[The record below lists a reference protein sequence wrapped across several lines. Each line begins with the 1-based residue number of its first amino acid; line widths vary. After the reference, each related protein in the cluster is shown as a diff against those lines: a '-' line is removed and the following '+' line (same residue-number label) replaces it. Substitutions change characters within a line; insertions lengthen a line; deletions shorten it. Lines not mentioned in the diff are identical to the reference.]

1 MQVFYHPCPA
11 GGCYNFVM
19 TRPLDHLPQE
29 TALALLEKIAPG
41 SSLRSVELLPGSF
54 SNHTHLVEARLPD
67 GGTLKFAVRRYQVFG
82 DYDRGEKARRE
93 FKAFEL
99 MNHSGI
105 PSPEPLFLDDT
116 GGLLGVPGIVTRF
129 VPGAL
134 VLEAPSEPL
143 TWARKL
149 AVMLA
154 KIHAIPLD
162 EASRSFL
169 LDANAEATWFLK
181 RDSAPEYMQDYPGGV
196 DLWQA
201 LRDRYASLRPVPPA
215 LVHIDYWSGNI
226 LWHAGEISAVLDWEE
241 AACGDPVIDV
251 AYARMNMF
259 LMDLP
264 AAADEFLRTYEA
276 ETGRKAENLGFW
288 EMAAAVRPMFGSA
301 DWEVDREPKAGR
313 FQQFMEEAIKRN

>member
-11 GGCYNFVM
+11 GGCYNFIV

-41 SSLRSVELLPGSF
+41 SSLWSVELLPGSF
-54 SNHTHLVEARLPD
+54 SNHTHLLEAHLPD
-67 GGTLKFAVRRYQVFG
+67 GGLLKCVVRRYQVFG

-99 MNHSGI
+99 MNRSGI
-105 PSPEPLFLDDT
+105 PSPEPLFLDET
-116 GGLLGVPGIVTRF
+116 GELLGVPGIVTSF
-129 VPGAL
+129 VPGKL
-134 VLEAPSEPL
+134 VLDAPSEPL
-143 TWARKL
+143 IWARKL

-162 EASRSFL
+162 EVSRSFL

-181 RDSAPEYMQDYPGGV
+181 SDSAPEYMQVYPGGA

-201 LRDRYASLRPVPPA
+201 LLDRVASRRPVPPA

-226 LWHAGEISAVLDWEE
+226 LWYNEEISAVLDWEE

-251 AYARMNMF
+251 AYARMNMV
-259 LMDLP
+259 LMGLP
-264 AAADEFLRTYEA
+264 AAADEFLRIYET
-276 ETGRKAENLGFW
+276 EIGRKVENLGFW
-288 EMAAAVRPMFGSA
+288 EMAAAVRPMVDLP
-301 DWEVDREPKAGR
+301 DWQVDREPKAGR
-313 FQQFMEEAIKRN
+313 FQQFMGEARRRM